1 MKESFREILDASAS
15 ASSNFVEK
23 MFQSENLSE
32 EINGVKFE
40 TTITILDENDTPVM
54 VARATS
60 SLAPEADKEDEKAQQ
75 PAEEAP
81 AAKENVKEQNSSE
94 KNITPPTFEQ
104 AGYNPYYPLQYMMP
118 YAMPVTE
125 DGVQPQGV
133 NPVQM
138 PYAPQAVMPATQG
151 QNINNGAV
159 AQSVP
164 ANNAAVNN
172 AVVNNPTAYQN
183 TPVVNPVHMSE
194 AVNTAPRA
202 EAKAEPEAPVVKN
215 EVNVPSSAAETEIKD
230 NTVAETAASE
240 SEAEGK
246 TPAFTVVK
254 EQAPSPEEH
263 KSDDSSVDKRK
274 KIELLL
280 KKYVENN

>member
-1 MKESFREILDASAS
+1 MRESFREILDASAS

-81 AAKENVKEQNSSE
+81 AARENVKEQNSAE

-138 PYAPQAVMPATQG
+138 PYAPQAVMSATQG
-151 QNINNGAV
+151 Q
-159 AQSVP
+159 
-164 ANNAAVNN
+164 
-172 AVVNNPTAYQN
+172 TAYQN
-183 TPVVNPVHMSE
+183 APVVNPVHMSE

-215 EVNVPSSAAETEIKD
+215 EVNVHSSAAETEIKD

-240 SEAEGK
+240 SEAEDK

-254 EQAPSPEEH
+254 EQASSSEEH

-280 KKYVENN
+280 KKYAENN